1 MHAIVAAGVS
11 TSDSIAFSDEH
22 GAASAAT
29 AFSDDKNCEDT
40 DGIAQLRL
48 LPHLLVLSNV
58 ALSLRLNSEANSA
71 FMEIPETSICFF
83 TFLPSAGSVFLSS
96 QALAICLMQK
106 DHEVSQS
113 E

>member
-1 MHAIVAAGVS
+1 VHAIVAAGVS

-83 TFLPSAGSVFLSS
+83 YISSLCRFCLPKFASSGHMLDAEGS
-96 QALAICLMQK
+96 
-106 DHEVSQS
+106 
-113 E
+113 